1 MEELLYHLNNWLHA
15 GLGFI
20 ALAGGLVALYTVKG
34 SRLHRRGGWV
44 FVGLMLP
51 VVLTTLLMM
60 FHEFLPLAVV
70 LAMAEVYLVPAAL
83 LSVNRTAKGFTAW
96 SVILAFLVGLL
107 LLLVLVQFVRI
118 SLTVEQLFIGPLVL
132 ATMFGFL
139 LFQDLHMLR
148 VRPESPN
155 YWIRRHLV
163 RMILAFTIGVMAVV
177 RIGIPLGLSLE
188 ASVILPLVVALIGI
202 VWVYRRLPVELG
214 TSKAG

>member
-1 MEELLYHLNNWLHA
+1 MDQLFHYLNNWLHA

-20 ALAGGLVALYTVKG
+20 ALGGGVVALYALKG

-60 FHEFLPLAVV
+60 FHEFLPLAIV

-83 LSVNRTAKGFTAW
+83 LSVNRGMKGFTAC
-96 SVILAFLVGLL
+96 STALIVLVGLL
-107 LLLVLVQFVRI
+107 FLFVLAQFIRI
-118 SLTVEQLFIGPLVL
+118 SLLADQLFVGPLVL
-132 ATMFGFL
+132 AAMFGFL

-148 VRPESPN
+148 ARPESPN

-177 RIGIPLGLSLE
+177 RIGIPFGLSLE
-188 ASVILPLVVALIGI
+188 ASVILPLIVALLGI
-202 VWVYRRLPVELG
+202 VWVYRRLPLEVEP
-214 TSKAG
+214 SKA